1 MLISKVIAHL
11 REHCESLQG
20 RVGGVLDWNDG
31 TDLEQ
36 LSFKSL
42 PCAFVIQEADE
53 VSDNEGT
60 GAFYIQEVKEKFSVR
75 VFLSRNA
82 KKDLQAYDEIDLIKS
97 ELLRALVGFQPCPC
111 SQKFIHYD
119 SGNTIIAITRGFLVV
134 EYIFAFDTQL
144 RSGTC
149 SNIENDSTYID
160 VITKENISELKS
172 LWAILKDQDSGYQ
185 LSEQR
190 IR

>member
-1 MLISKVIAHL
+1 M
-11 REHCESLQG
+11 REHCPSFQG

-31 TDLEQ
+31 ADLEQ
-36 LSFKSL
+36 LSFKAL
-42 PCAFVIQEADE
+42 PCCFVIQEPDE

-60 GAFYIQEVKEKFSVR
+60 GAFYIQDIKEKFSVR
-75 VFLSRNA
+75 VFLSRNV
-82 KKDLQAYDEIDLIKS
+82 KNDLQAYDEVEFIKA

-111 SQKFIHYD
+111 SQKFIQYD
-119 SGNTIIAITRGFLVV
+119 SGNSIIAITRGFFVI
-134 EYIFAFDTQL
+134 EYVFAFDTQL

-149 SNIENDSTYID
+149 GSIENDNTYID
-160 VITKENISELKS
+160 VITRENVSELKS
-172 LWAILKDQDSGYQ
+172 LWAILKDQKSGYQ